1 MARNYPYHEEI
12 KIMMSEVYRTGDMT
26 DAEWTYKYERLKE
39 KTPLE
44 QMGNFIDAQMALGYS
59 LEESRNVVKRMLV
72 ESKKRNEIT
81 T

>member
-1 MARNYPYHEEI
+1 MPRNYPYHEEI
-12 KIMMSEVYRTGDMT
+12 KILMSEVYRTGDMT
-26 DAEWTYKYERLKE
+26 DFEWTFLYEKLKE

-44 QMGNFIDAQMALGYS
+44 QMGNLMEAQISLGYT
-59 LEESRNVVKRMLV
+59 LEESAKVIKQMLV